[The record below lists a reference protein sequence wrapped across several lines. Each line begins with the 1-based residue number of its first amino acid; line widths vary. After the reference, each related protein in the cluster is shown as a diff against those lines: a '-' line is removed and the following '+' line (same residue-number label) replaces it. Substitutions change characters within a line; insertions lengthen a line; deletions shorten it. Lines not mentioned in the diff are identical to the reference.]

1 MENINICGKVVAVDD
16 DRPHLF
22 ERDLRVEGT
31 VDGVPVEL
39 KYFVPW
45 ADHSG
50 GQYTWYPASPIGI
63 GLSSGAFYREYE
75 DRPDFKG
82 VKAWIADADQQLSRE
97 FEARRPRNF
106 IFHSRETTLPDG
118 FHVRPGYVSFRL
130 AGDLYH
136 SSGMADFDFN
146 CDNGLYAYQK
156 TPDGDFQREELW
168 ESDFTGR
175 DKDTLSDI
183 LTLLYNDYYEADPEP
198 SPSGV
203 QASPELMDA
212 LGQLLEG
219 NGGKFSIVTEDH
231 TAGREEN
238 TNGGAYVCRAQFLY
252 TGEHRYYV
260 REVWSCDGDLRPM
273 PEWNRVSSG
282 TFVREFVEAVR
293 LNAELEDYASPA
305 LAELAKYMAEREVIE

>member
-1 MENINICGKVVAVDD
+1 MEKIYVCGKSVVVDD
-16 DRPHLF
+16 DRPHLL

-75 DRPDFKG
+75 DRPDFEG
-82 VKAWIADADQQLSRE
+82 IEAWIEDADQQLSRE

-118 FHVRPGYVSFRL
+118 FHVRSGYVSFRL
-130 AGDLYH
+130 AGEMYH
-136 SSGMADFDFN
+136 SSGWADFGDDS
-146 CDNGLYAYQK
+146 CLYAYRK
-156 TPDGDFQREELW
+156 APDGHFQREELW
-168 ESDFTGR
+168 ESDFAGR
-175 DKDTLSDI
+175 DRDVLSEI
-183 LTLLYNDYYEADPEP
+183 VNLLYNDYYEVDPDP

-203 QASPELMDA
+203 QVPQSLH
-212 LGQLLEG
+212 QLWGYL
-219 NGGKFSIVTEDH
+219 H
-231 TAGREEN
+231 
-238 TNGGAYVCRAQFLY
+238 

-273 PEWNRVSSG
+273 PEWYRVNSG
-282 TFVREFVEAVR
+282 AFIRGFVEAVR
-293 LNAELEDYASPA
+293 QNAELEDYANPA
-305 LAELAKYMAEREVIE
+305 LAELATRLEREEMIL

>member
-1 MENINICGKVVAVDD
+1 MEKIYVCGRSVVVDD
-16 DRPHLF
+16 DRPHLL

-75 DRPDFKG
+75 DRPDFEG
-82 VKAWIADADQQLSRE
+82 IEAWIEDADQQLSRE

-118 FHVRPGYVSFRL
+118 FHVRSGYVSFRL
-130 AGDLYH
+130 AGEMCH
-136 SSGMADFDFN
+136 SSGWADFGDDS
-146 CDNGLYAYQK
+146 CLYAYRK
-156 TPDGDFQREELW
+156 APDGHFQREELW
-168 ESDFTGR
+168 ESDFAGR
-175 DKDTLSDI
+175 DRDVLSEI
-183 LTLLYNDYYEADPEP
+183 VNLLYNDYYEVDPDP

-203 QASPELMDA
+203 QVPPELVEA
-212 LGQLLEG
+212 LGDLLDDG
-219 NGGKFSIVTEDH
+219 DGRFSIVTADH

-238 TNGGAYVCRAQFLY
+238 TNGGAYVRRTQFLY

-273 PEWNRVSSG
+273 PEWYRVNSG
-282 TFVREFVEAVR
+282 AFIRGFVEAVR
-293 LNAELEDYASPA
+293 QNAELEDYANPA
-305 LAELAKYMAEREVIE
+305 LAELATRLEREEMIL

>member
-1 MENINICGKVVAVDD
+1 MEKIYVCGKSVVVDD
-16 DRPHLF
+16 DRPHLL

-75 DRPDFKG
+75 DRPDFEG
-82 VKAWIADADQQLSRE
+82 IKAWIADADQQLSRE

-130 AGDLYH
+130 AGEMYH
-136 SSGMADFDFN
+136 SSGWADFGDDN
-146 CDNGLYAYQK
+146 CLYAYRK
-156 TPDGDFQREELW
+156 TPSGDFQREDLW
-168 ESDFTGR
+168 ENDFTGCDR
-175 DKDTLSDI
+175 DTLSEI
-183 LTLLYNDYYEADPEP
+183 ISLLYNDYYEADPGP

-203 QASPELMDA
+203 RALPDLMEA
-212 LGQLLEG
+212 LGGLLDDG
-219 NGGKFSIVTEDH
+219 GGKFSIVTEDH

-273 PEWNRVSSG
+273 PEWHRVSSG
-282 TFVREFVEAVR
+282 AFIGEFVAAILR
-293 LNAELEDYASPA
+293 NADLGDYANPELQQLA
-305 LAELAKYMAEREVIE
+305 TLLAEKEVIE